1 MYELIMQYGPYAVLL
16 IGYLA
21 PVLPYLHKRVVQDK
35 NIITAF
41 NGIKELA
48 SKVGLKESDITAS
61 IGKINQ
67 IAMVLNDKVDKKI
80 AELDEKIVQ
89 VDRSITNFQ
98 QSELYQRMLTG
109 LDTLKDLD
117 QILQNKDTSIQ
128 DIGLVLKEFKTEL
141 IAIKQRIG

>member
-1 MYELIMQYGPYAVLL
+1 MYELIKQYGPYAVLL

-35 NIITAF
+35 NIMTAF

-48 SKVGLKESDITAS
+48 SKVGLKESDITQS

-67 IAMVLNDKVDKKI
+67 IAIVLNDKVDKKLAQLDDKI
-80 AELDEKIVQ
+80 AQ

-98 QSELYQRMLTG
+98 QSDLYQRMLTG
-109 LDTLKDLD
+109 LEGLNQLERM
-117 QILQNKDTSIQ
+117 LQNKDTNIS
-128 DIGLVLKEFKTEL
+128 DIGTILKELKTEL
-141 IAIKQRIG
+141 IEIKQKVM

>member
-35 NIITAF
+35 NIMTAF

-67 IAMVLNDKVDKKI
+67 IALVLNDKVDKKLAQLDDKI
-80 AELDEKIVQ
+80 AQ

-98 QSELYQRMLTG
+98 QSDLYQRMLTG

-117 QILQNKDTSIQ
+117 QMLQNKDTSIQ

-141 IAIKQRIG
+141 ISIKQRIG

>member
-35 NIITAF
+35 NIMTAF
-41 NGIKELA
+41 NGIKDLA
-48 SKVGLKESDITAS
+48 SKVGLKESDITQS

-67 IAMVLNDKVDKKI
+67 IAVMLNDKVDKKL
-80 AELDEKIVQ
+80 AQLDEKIFQ
-89 VDRSITNFQ
+89 VDRSITNFMS
-98 QSELYQRMLTG
+98 SEIYQRMLTG

-117 QILQNKDTSIQ
+117 QMLQNKDTSIQ
-128 DIGLVLKEFKTEL
+128 DIGIVLKEFKTEL

>member
-35 NIITAF
+35 NIMTAF

-67 IAMVLNDKVDKKI
+67 IALVLNDKVDKKI

-89 VDRSITNFQ
+89 VDRSITNFMS
-98 QSELYQRMLTG
+98 SELYQRMLTG

-117 QILQNKDTSIQ
+117 QMLQNKDTSIQ

>member
-35 NIITAF
+35 NIMTAF
-41 NGIKELA
+41 NGIKDLA
-48 SKVGLKESDITAS
+48 SRVGLKETDITAS

-67 IAMVLNDKVDKKI
+67 IAIVLNDKVDKKLVQ
-80 AELDEKIVQ
+80 LDEKIAQ
-89 VDRSITNFQ
+89 VDRSIVSFQ

-109 LDTLKDLD
+109 LDALKDLD
-117 QILQNKDTSIQ
+117 QLLQNKDASIQ
-128 DIGLVLKEFKTEL
+128 DIGTILKELKTEL
-141 IAIKQRIG
+141 IEIKQKVE

>member
-1 MYELIMQYGPYAVLL
+1 MYELIKQYGPYVVLL

-35 NIITAF
+35 NIMTAF

-67 IAMVLNDKVDKKI
+67 IALVLNDKVDKKL

-89 VDRSITNFQ
+89 VDRSITNFMS
-98 QSELYQRMLTG
+98 SELYQRMLTG

-117 QILQNKDTSIQ
+117 QMLQNKETSIQ

>member
-35 NIITAF
+35 NIMTAF

-67 IAMVLNDKVDKKI
+67 IALVLNDKVDKKL

-89 VDRSITNFQ
+89 VDRSITNFMS
-98 QSELYQRMLTG
+98 SELYQRMLTG

-117 QILQNKDTSIQ
+117 QMLQNKDTSIQ

>member
-35 NIITAF
+35 NIMTAF

-67 IAMVLNDKVDKKI
+67 IALVLNDKVDKKI

-89 VDRSITNFQ
+89 VDRSITNFMN
-98 QSELYQRMLTG
+98 SELYQRMLTG

-117 QILQNKDTSIQ
+117 QMLQNKDTSIQ

>member
-1 MYELIMQYGPYAVLL
+1 MQYGPYAVLL

-35 NIITAF
+35 NIMTAF

-67 IAMVLNDKVDKKI
+67 IALVLNDKVDKKL

-89 VDRSITNFQ
+89 VDRSITNFMS
-98 QSELYQRMLTG
+98 SELYQRMLTG

-117 QILQNKDTSIQ
+117 QMLQNKDTSIQ

>member
-35 NIITAF
+35 NIMTAF

-48 SKVGLKESDITAS
+48 SKVVLKESDITAS

-67 IAMVLNDKVDKKI
+67 IALVLNDKVDKKI

-89 VDRSITNFQ
+89 VDRSITNFMS
-98 QSELYQRMLTG
+98 SELYQRMLTG

-117 QILQNKDTSIQ
+117 QMLQNKDTSIQ

-141 IAIKQRIG
+141 ISIKQRIG

>member
-35 NIITAF
+35 NIMTAF

-67 IAMVLNDKVDKKI
+67 IALVLNDKVDKKL

-89 VDRSITNFQ
+89 VDRSITNFMS
-98 QSELYQRMLTG
+98 SEIYQRMLTG

-117 QILQNKDTSIQ
+117 QMLQNKDTSIQ